1 MKGVVTEAEVLDNSR
16 CPPAAGIQTVRL
28 PHTLGREV
36 VEVVLH
42 QLVEVVAEED
52 LELALELVV
61 PVCLDLADGAGGE
74 DLGGGLPD
82 DPGAVVVSWNNAD

>member
-1 MKGVVTEAEVLDNSR
+1 MKGVITEAKVLDNGR
-16 CPPAAGIQTVRL
+16 CPPAAGVQAMGL
-28 PHTLGREV
+28 PDTLRSEV

-42 QLVEVVAEED
+42 QLVEVVTEED

-61 PVCLDLADGAGGE
+61 PTCLDLADGVGGE

-82 DPGAVVVSWNNAD
+82 DPGAVVISWNNAD

>member
-1 MKGVVTEAEVLDNSR
+1 MKGVVTEAKVLDNGRS
-16 CPPAAGIQTVRL
+16 PPAAGVQAVRL
-28 PHTLGREV
+28 TDTLRSEV

-42 QLVEVVAEED
+42 QLVEVVTEED

-61 PVCLDLADGAGGE
+61 PAGLDLADGAGGE

-82 DPGAVVVSWNNAD
+82 DPGAMVIPWNNAD